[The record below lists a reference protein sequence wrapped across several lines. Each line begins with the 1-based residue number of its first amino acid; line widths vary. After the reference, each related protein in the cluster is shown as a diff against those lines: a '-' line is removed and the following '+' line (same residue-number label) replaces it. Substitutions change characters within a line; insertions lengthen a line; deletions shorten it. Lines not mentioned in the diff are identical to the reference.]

1 MTGPQMTGPQTSGSA
16 MTTLLSIEDLHVA
29 VDIGGLPYQAL
40 SGVSLSLQQGEARG
54 LVGESGSGKSL
65 TLRAIMGLLPPG
77 ARVTGG
83 RILFE
88 GADLLA
94 NGGRLQ
100 RKVRGAGISMIF
112 QEPALAL
119 NPVMKVGE
127 QIYDAAMRHR
137 GMKKKEARAY
147 AVQLME
153 LVGIQNPAARLDDY
167 PFQLSGGLRQ
177 RVMIAAGVACH
188 PKLILCDEPTTALD
202 VTVQEQILRLFA
214 HLRDELNAGL
224 LYVTHDLAVVAQL
237 CDSLTVLYSGK
248 VMETSDDRRSVFTSP
263 RHPYTEA
270 LLKATPRIE
279 GAVKRLESIPGN
291 APSLMDRQPGCPF
304 GPRCGYASDDC
315 HAAPVGTSTVS
326 EAWDVACIHPLSPV
340 AEGAR

>member
-1 MTGPQMTGPQTSGSA
+1 
-16 MTTLLSIEDLHVA
+16 MTTLLSIEDLHVV
-29 VDIGGLPYQAL
+29 VDIGGRPYDAL
-40 SGVSLSLQQGEARG
+40 DGVSLSLQEGEARG

-65 TLRAIMGLLPPG
+65 TLRAIMGLLPHG
-77 ARVTGG
+77 ARITRG

-100 RKVRGAGISMIF
+100 QKVRGSGISMIF
-112 QEPALAL
+112 QEPAVAL

-127 QIYDAAMRHR
+127 QIYDAVLRHR
-137 GMKKKEARAY
+137 GLKKKEARDY
-147 AVQLME
+147 AVHLME
-153 LVGIQNPAARLDDY
+153 LVGIHDPAARLDAY

-188 PKLILCDEPTTALD
+188 PKL
-202 VTVQEQILRLFA
+202 ILRLFA

-270 LLKATPRIE
+270 LLKATPRID
-279 GAVKRLESIPGN
+279 GAVRRLESIPGS
-291 APSLMDRQPGCPF
+291 APSVMDRHPGCPF
-304 GPRCGYASDDC
+304 GPRCGYATAEC
-315 HAAPVGTSTVS
+315 HASPVGMSPVS
-326 EAWDVACIHPLSPV
+326 DAWDVACIHPLSPV
-340 AEGAR
+340 TEGAR